1 MLTSAGCTYAII
13 IKLMFFRSAL
23 GTLAIFIKIVQP
35 LVTRVTEAHSFNF
48 KVMLTAA
55 KGTYAV
61 FVKLV
66 EVYTALSTL
75 AVHDLGMEV
84 FVTHIAATI
93 LRINV
98 VCLDNR
104 LKGQRVPGIAVNN
117 GM

>member
-1 MLTSAGCTYAII
+1 
-13 IKLMFFRSAL
+13 MFFRSAL

-66 EVYTALSTL
+66 EVYTTLSTL

-84 FVTHIAATI
+84 FVTHIAAAI
-93 LRINV
+93 LRIDV

>member
-1 MLTSAGCTYAII
+1 
-13 IKLMFFRSAL
+13 
-23 GTLAIFIKIVQP
+23 
-35 LVTRVTEAHSFNF
+35 
-48 KVMLTAA
+48 MLTAA

-84 FVTHIAATI
+84 FVTRPAFAI
-93 LRINV
+93 LRIDV

-104 LKGQRVPGIAVNN
+104 LKGQRVPGIAANN
-117 GM
+117 AM